1 MRSIPERH
9 IRETYSLVKK
19 ISKEKIAKWLF
30 EQGYYP
36 EQYVLPPC
44 FEVSKLRLKR
54 SPYYP
59 IIRTGRKVEYKPN
72 YEELIKVTFP
82 KSKLTDRTF
91 GIIHP
96 KIYHDIVF
104 HLINEWDL
112 ILKTIFDSKNKIFSY
127 SFPIPVNK
135 KNKGELSPLR
145 AGRMIYEFLEMA
157 EKDLV
162 AEAHKY
168 KYLVTTDIKNFYP
181 SIYTHSIAWAFHTKI
196 AARADRNRYN
206 LLGNIIDKLFQSAN
220 DGCTNGIPI
229 GSAVSDLI
237 SEVLLAA
244 IDKDCSKVLMKADI
258 SFIGVR
264 FKDDYRFL
272 CNSKSDAEKIL
283 SSLQNSMR
291 NYNLGLNEGKSEIR
305 ELPEGLFRPWIS
317 EYYEYSLRNRRN
329 ISYKVFEN
337 TLLAVLKLDKSNPDV
352 GVIDKF
358 LSELVS
364 KNYNLKLSLDSKQV
378 LKAFSLLIM
387 LKERRAKA
395 FPFILAII
403 ELILEKH
410 KKKSTVIS
418 QIKYS
423 LNEILNECFQKNSE
437 VLYDLLWLTYFV
449 KSNKLFTLKW
459 KKPNRN
465 DLLKS
470 IKSNSQQYF
479 VSDPDIVLFKKILK
493 PSLNKKLVKHL
504 AVFPKEE

>member
-1 MRSIPERH
+1 MRSIPEKH
-9 IRETYSLVKK
+9 LRETFSLVKK
-19 ISKEKIAKWLF
+19 ISKRKIAKWLF
-30 EQGYYP
+30 EEGYYP

-44 FEVSKLRLKR
+44 FEVSELKLKR
-54 SPYYP
+54 SPYFP
-59 IIRTGRKVEYKPN
+59 IRRTSRRTEYKPN
-72 YEELIKVTFP
+72 LEELIKVSFP

-104 HLINEWDL
+104 HLINEWDFV
-112 ILKTIFDSKNKIFSY
+112 LKTIFDSKNKIFSY

-135 KNKGELSPLR
+135 KNKGELSSLR

-181 SIYTHSIAWAFHTKI
+181 SIYTHSIAWAFHTK
-196 AARADRNRYN
+196 ATARADRFHYN
-206 LLGNIIDKLFQSAN
+206 LLGNILDKLFQSAN

-244 IDKDCSKVLMKADI
+244 IDKECSNTLKKSDV

-272 CNSKSDAEKIL
+272 CNSKNDAEKIL
-283 SSLQNSMR
+283 SALQNSMR
-291 NYNLGLNEGKSEIR
+291 NYNLGLNEGKSEIK

-317 EYYEYSLRNRRN
+317 EYYEYSLRNKSR
-329 ISYKVFEN
+329 ISYKVFET
-337 TLLAVLKLDKSNPDV
+337 TLLAVLKLDKNNPDV

-364 KNYNLKLSLDSKQV
+364 KNYNLKLSLNSKQI
-378 LKAFSLLIM
+378 LKVFSLLIM

-410 KKKSTVIS
+410 KKKTAIIS

-423 LNEILNECFQKNSE
+423 LNVIIDDCFKKNSE

-449 KSNKLFTLKW
+449 RSNKLFAIKW

-465 DLLKS
+465 DLLK
-470 IKSNSQQYF
+470 
-479 VSDPDIVLFKKILK
+479 
-493 PSLNKKLVKHL
+493 
-504 AVFPKEE
+504 